1 MVRSMLRSSSMA
13 ALSCLFLVAFAP
25 MQAAAADRARPLR
38 EAIAVE
44 PGATCLEIATLVEH
58 IGSWLGADALPPG
71 DCFRMR
77 GSSDQ
82 PRVHSLS
89 PQSSCLFISN

>member
-58 IGSWLGADALPPG
+58 IGSWLGADALDPDVSIEG
-71 DCFRMR
+71 R
-77 GSSDQ
+77 GSPARPPVVPFPTLRAGPVIAS
-82 PRVHSLS
+82 
-89 PQSSCLFISN
+89 